1 MHNPL
6 INGIVWD
13 SRQVKPGNLF
23 VALSG
28 GNTDGHKYI
37 GDAIRSGAA
46 AIVGSQPQIEMSVP
60 YIQLATDRRA
70 LAYLSAAFYDFPG
83 RDLVLVGV
91 TGTDGKTTTT
101 SLIYNIMRT
110 AGIQAGMISTVNAL
124 VGEQVLDTG
133 FHVTTP
139 EAPEVQRYLDMMRS
153 AGITH
158 VVLEVTSHG
167 LAQERVAACDFDIGV
182 VTNITHEHLDF
193 HGNYENYRAAKA
205 RLFQYLAHKTPKKM
219 SVSPLAVLNYDDQSY
234 EYLKNQVQVPILSYG
249 LASSADLTARDIELS
264 SQGMRFMAEG
274 QLAGGTFK
282 KVKVDSRLVG
292 LFNVSNCLAAI
303 GATVVWIGNRASP
316 RRERDLCS
324 ARNPRA
330 DGAH

>member
-1 MHNPL
+1 M
-6 INGIVWD
+6 
-13 SRQVKPGNLF
+13 
-23 VALSG
+23 
-28 GNTDGHKYI
+28 
-37 GDAIRSGAA
+37 
-46 AIVGSQPQIEMSVP
+46 
-60 YIQLATDRRA
+60 
-70 LAYLSAAFYDFPG
+70 
-83 RDLVLVGV
+83 LVGV

-110 AGIQAGMISTVNAL
+110 AGIQAGMISTVNAV

-139 EAPEVQRYLDMMRS
+139 EAPDVQRYLDMMRS

-205 RLFQYLAHKTPKKM
+205 RLFQYLAHKTPKKAPI
-219 SVSPLAVLNYDDQSY
+219 SSLAVLNYDDQSY
-234 EYLKNQVQVPILSYG
+234 EYLKNQVQVPVMSYG
-249 LASSADLTARDIELS
+249 LASPADLTSREHRFIPQRDELHRRREIARRRFAQGKGGFQAGWSVQCVELP
-264 SQGMRFMAEG
+264 GCDRG
-274 QLAGGTFK
+274 NG
-282 KVKVDSRLVG
+282 
-292 LFNVSNCLAAI
+292 I
-303 GATVVWIGNRASP
+303 WIGNRAISC
-316 RRERDLCS
+316 RERDLRS